1 MKRIKS
7 TFSIKNLE
15 NLSGI
20 KAHTLRIWEK
30 RYNLLEP
37 ERTDTNIRRYS
48 LESLKRILNVTLL
61 YNHGFKISKIASLN
75 EDEIPELVRSIAL
88 KSNSEQVAINAFKLA
103 MINFDYDLFDTNY
116 NEILQHH
123 DFKFVFL
130 NVFMPLMRELG
141 ILWQTGAISPAHEHF
156 ITNLVKQKIHIQ
168 TEILQKNKLQRS
180 DKPIFVIFLPENEI
194 HELGVLYLNYLILS
208 NGLSNLN
215 TKHQVHEFHLNYLI
229 LSNGFRTI
237 FLGQSLQTSSLET
250 LYSYNSKF
258 YFVSYLTV
266 EPNKEEIMPFLKNF
280 HSTLL
285 ENRDSRLLIF
295 GPQQIEID
303 TDNLP
308 PQIELFR
315 SVESFIAKYLEEVV
329 FV

>member
-48 LESLKRILNVTLL
+48 LDSLKRLLNVTLL

-75 EDEIPELVRSIAL
+75 EEEIPELVRSIAL
-88 KSNSEQVAINAFKLA
+88 KSNSEQVAINAFKLS

-116 NEILQHH
+116 NEIIQHH
-123 DFKFVFL
+123 DFQYVFL

-141 ILWQTGAISPAHEHF
+141 ILWQTGAISPSHEHF
-156 ITNLVKQKIHIQ
+156 ITNLIKQKIHLQ
-168 TEILQKNKLQRS
+168 TELLQRK
-180 DKPIFVIFLPENEI
+180 KPKRGEHPLFVIFLPENEI
-194 HELGVLYLNYLILS
+194 HELGVLYLNYLILNS
-208 NGLSNLN
+208 
-215 TKHQVHEFHLNYLI
+215 
-229 LSNGFRTI
+229 GFRTI
-237 FLGQSLQTSSLET
+237 FLGQSLQTTSLET
-250 LYSYNSKF
+250 LYSYNTKF
-258 YFVSYLTV
+258 YFVTYLTV
-266 EPNKEEIMPFLKNF
+266 EPNKDEIMPFISQFHENLLKD
-280 HSTLL
+280 
-285 ENRDSRLLIF
+285 RDSKLLIF

-303 TDNLP
+303 TDKLP
-308 PQIELFR
+308 GQVELFR
-315 SVESFIAKYLEEVV
+315 SVESFIAKYLEEKV